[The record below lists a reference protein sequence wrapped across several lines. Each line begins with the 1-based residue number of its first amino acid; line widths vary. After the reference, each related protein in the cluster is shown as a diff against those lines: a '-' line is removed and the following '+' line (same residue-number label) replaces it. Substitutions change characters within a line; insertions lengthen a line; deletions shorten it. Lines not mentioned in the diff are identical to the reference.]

1 MKISEAVD
9 YLRAVAP
16 ARAVPIHQAV
26 IAPDARGIYYGRL
39 SEMTDTDFQVLPE
52 ESSVTF

>member
-1 MKISEAVD
+1 
-9 YLRAVAP
+9 VAP
-16 ARAVPIHQAV
+16 ARALPIHQAV

-39 SEMTDTDFQVLPE
+39 SEMTSTDFQVLPE